1 MAWMMPAKAE
11 LLNYPL
17 DTIDG
22 KVYYRYTVERSVGLY
37 RISVNFGVTQED
49 ILKANPHLQ
58 HQGLRFEEVI
68 LIPVGDEVMRRE
80 GDEVMR
86 KEDDEVMRKEG
97 DEVMREEGDEVMRKE
112 GDEVMR
118 EEGEEV
124 MRKKKK
130 RDTKE
135 RKRKRMVMFDDN
147 TPVKRKSIEVPQEEK
162 IVAVT
167 DTIVVVDT
175 VATVMQPIIDSTAI
189 RLALLLPLHADAM
202 KREKNMERFYDF
214 YAGALIAIYEA
225 QAAGQMLEVFTY
237 DIGKTSNRT
246 KEIVQQH
253 PELHEM
259 DAIIGPAYSQ
269 QVALVVDSL
278 REDSIPIVIP
288 FLSRVEAI
296 ANNLNLLKFNPSEQ
310 IEADTVARYLAAKG
324 GEVNCVVVKAKEGE
338 VVPSSIKALHE
349 ALQREGVPMSHVS
362 LRALLIDSLNGE
374 FKSDKENILIFNTE
388 RYANLQTVMPHLVK
402 ISERYRITLY
412 SHYSWQEEEIALPQL
427 YVSVFVQEPQVSER
441 YQELYDTYF
450 AHELSSVHP
459 RYDLLGYDLTS
470 QLLHMLRA
478 EGDAEGKSSEGVWEG
493 AQSRIQ
499 YRQTT
504 PEGGYENYIIHII
517 HQ

>member
-68 LIPVGDEVMRRE
+68 LIPVGEEVMRR
-80 GDEVMR
+80 D
-86 KEDDEVMRKEG
+86 
-97 DEVMREEGDEVMRKE
+97 

-124 MRKKKK
+124 MRKEKK

-175 VATVMQPIIDSTAI
+175 VATVMHPVIDSTAI

-237 DIGKTSNRT
+237 DIGKKTSNRT

-296 ANNLNLLKFNPSEQ
+296 ANNPNLLKFNPSEQ
-310 IEADTVARYLAAKG
+310 IDADTVARYLAAKG

-362 LRALLIDSLNGE
+362 LRALLTDSLNGE

-402 ISERYRITLY
+402 ISEQYRITLY
-412 SHYSWQEEEIALPQL
+412 SHYSWQEEEIASPQL
-427 YVSVFVQEPQVSER
+427 YVSVFAQEPRVSER

-504 PEGGYENYIIHII
+504 PEGGYENHIIHII

>member
-1 MAWMMPAKAE
+1 MRKEIYILIMLMAWMMPAKAE
-11 LLNYPL
+11 LLDYPL
-17 DTIDG
+17 DTIEG
-22 KVYYRYTVERSVGLY
+22 KVYYRYTVERSIGLY
-37 RISVNFGVTQED
+37 RISLNFGVTQED

-68 LIPVGDEVMRRE
+68 LIPVGDEVMR
-80 GDEVMR
+80 
-86 KEDDEVMRKEG
+86 
-97 DEVMREEGDEVMRKE
+97 EEGDEAMRQE
-112 GDEVMR
+112 
-118 EEGEEV
+118 
-124 MRKKKK
+124 KK
-130 RDTKE
+130 RDTKDRR
-135 RKRKRMVMFDDN
+135 RKRLVLFDDD
-147 TPVKRKSIEVPQEEK
+147 TPVRKANVEVKQK
-162 IVAVT
+162 S
-167 DTIVVVDT
+167 DT
-175 VATVMQPIIDSTAI
+175 VVAIDTALVGDSVVAAKPFVIDSTTI
-189 RLALLLPLHADAM
+189 RLALMLPLHADAV

-225 QAAGQMLEVFTY
+225 QAAGQTLEVFTY
-237 DIGKTSNRT
+237 DIGKTIGRT
-246 KEIVQQH
+246 KEILQQH
-253 PELHEM
+253 PELHDM

-269 QVALVVDSL
+269 QVAMVVDSL

-296 ANNLNLLKFNPSEQ
+296 ASNPNLLKFNPSEQ

-362 LRALLIDSLNGE
+362 LRALLTDSLNGE

-388 RYANLQTVMPHLVK
+388 RYANLQTVMPHIEK
-402 ISERYRITLY
+402 ISEQYRITLY

-427 YVSVFVQEPQVSER
+427 YVSVFAQEPRVSER

-450 AHELSSVHP
+450 AHELSSLHP
-459 RYDLLGYDLTS
+459 RYDLLGYDLTN
-470 QLLHMLRA
+470 QLLHMLR
-478 EGDAEGKSSEGVWEG
+478 EERKAEGKANAGIWEGV
-493 AQSRIQ
+493 QSHIQ

-504 PEGGYENYIIHII
+504 PEGGYENHIIHII